1 MIRLNN
7 IAKYFTIHTAAGD
20 DVAIVYKFKFGSLQ
34 GTYKI
39 HMVGDFICGD
49 GL

>member
-1 MIRLNN
+1 MKELKN
-7 IAKYFTIHTAAGD
+7 IAKYFTIHTAAGED
-20 DVAIVYKFKFGSLQ
+20 FAVVYKFKFGSLQ